1 VDAFVLPAPLT
12 RRSGCKQ
19 RRNVKDPV
27 YGYVSARAAIGTSPE
42 DAARDCGG
50 LTVEVS
56 STEKPLH
63 PDERRDRITLLA
75 VEPKDATL
83 TCEVL
88 ISYARMQ
95 VVGRRSLGHA
105 KECGI
110 IVPAVLQT
118 PTSIFEGLR
127 RDEDEDRWGYGWRCY
142 CGLPEQAF
150 LADVTKIPPYRGQ
163 VYVVFL
169 NDERVAYNW
178 RWEKADPDDIRLPV
192 DHETRF
198 KQRLL

>member
-1 VDAFVLPAPLT
+1 M
-12 RRSGCKQ
+12 
-19 RRNVKDPV
+19 
-27 YGYVSARAAIGTSPE
+27 
-42 DAARDCGG
+42 
-50 LTVEVS
+50 
-56 STEKPLH
+56 PLH

-75 VEPKDATL
+75 VEPKDGTL

-142 CGLPEQAF
+142 CGLPAQAF
-150 LADVTKIPPYRGQ
+150 RADGTKIPPYRGQ

-192 DHETRF
+192 DHEIRF